1 MSPEFTGFALGLLLG
16 AAKVMAIAAVG
27 FGVAWRRAR
36 GRIRA
41 LEAEQRETDRQI
53 LESDNLHQINES
65 LSDLRLYLERLD
77 ITQYCGKLAGR
88 CETTVRVPCQGALE
102 RGIQCHRDVR
112 TRIPERRWWLGDSP
126 GHAIHDSHWRGT
138 ARQHEP

>member
-27 FGVAWRRAR
+27 FGVAWWRAR

-41 LEAEQRETDRQI
+41 LEAEQLETDRQI
-53 LESDNLHQINES
+53 LESDNLRQINES

-77 ITQYCGKLAGR
+77 TTQAELLRQLSGQSGDR
-88 CETTVRVPCQGALE
+88 HGAL
-102 RGIQCHRDVR
+102 
-112 TRIPERRWWLGDSP
+112 PP
-126 GHAIHDSHWRGT
+126 GPSSSGPTD
-138 ARQHEP
+138 